1 MRYELW
7 STDPNDPYNDT
18 GLFVGNYA
26 TQDDAEAAAENLL
39 GVDADWWV
47 EWQPV

>member
-1 MRYELW
+1 M
-7 STDPNDPYNDT
+7 DPNDPYNDT
-18 GLFVGNYA
+18 GVFVGNYDSYEA
-26 TQDDAEAAAENLL
+26 AEAAAENLL